1 MINLQLIKYQNANAL
16 EATWVDENGAV
27 LKCHSYADV
36 QIDMLRSDA
45 LYYGTSLA
53 DFETIIAEVEA
64 GIISPQQPTLIEI
77 YKDKWSQVDDYES
90 SLTVTLLNGHKYAA
104 NKNARLNIMQ
114 ERDSLLGIGNNAI
127 EPWLEEWGTFDTNAL
142 ELQEVLDE
150 ALNLLRAYRN
160 SVFGV

>member
-1 MINLQLIKYQNANAL
+1 MVEEIQYLFPDAIIGVDVVFQDDGDGVYISQWNLQA
-16 EATWVDENGAV
+16 
-27 LKCHSYADV
+27 
-36 QIDMLRSDA
+36 
-45 LYYGTSLA
+45 
-53 DFETIIAEVEA
+53 
-64 GIISPQQPTLIEI
+64 PQPTQAEIDAVTLII
-77 YKDKWSQVDDYES
+77 QAKAAYLAKWALVDAYEA

>member
-1 MINLQLIKYQNANAL
+1 MVEEIQYLFPDAVIGVDVVFQDDGAGVYISQWNLQA
-16 EATWVDENGAV
+16 
-27 LKCHSYADV
+27 
-36 QIDMLRSDA
+36 
-45 LYYGTSLA
+45 
-53 DFETIIAEVEA
+53 
-64 GIISPQQPTLIEI
+64 PQPTQAEI
-77 YKDKWSQVDDYES
+77 DTVTSIIQARAAYLAKWALVDAYEA